1 MTKLSRHL
9 IEELLFYNIL
19 AKSCAER
26 LECIYLQI
34 AVSNGPSFQ
43 VLNYVIKIVPQLR
56 TAIPIGI
63 CMLVQLN
70 VIAYVLLKASAVTI
84 LPLSGTLIFNLN
96 NEL

>member
-26 LECIYLQI
+26 LKFIYLQI

-56 TAIPIGI
+56 TVIPIGI

-70 VIAYVLLKASAVTI
+70 VRIAQSECSDNFADFGHVDFQSQ
-84 LPLSGTLIFNLN
+84 
-96 NEL
+96 